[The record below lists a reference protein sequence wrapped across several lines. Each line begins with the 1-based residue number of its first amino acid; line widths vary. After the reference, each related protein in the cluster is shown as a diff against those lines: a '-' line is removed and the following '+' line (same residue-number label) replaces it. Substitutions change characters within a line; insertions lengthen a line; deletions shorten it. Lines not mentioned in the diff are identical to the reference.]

1 MKKKYNY
8 HIIIFLIVTSVI
20 AFSPVAANEFI
31 NFDDNGYITENVRV
45 QQGITLQ
52 NVQWALTTTYFS
64 YWHPLT
70 WLSHMLDWHLFGAN
84 ASGHHLMSLFLH
96 IGSVIFL
103 FLFLYKTTNHIWPA
117 AFAAALFSLHPL
129 RVESVAWASERKDVL
144 NIFFTVLCFYA
155 YAFYA
160 DEKKVSRYVLCM
172 LFFVLAV
179 MSKPMAV
186 TLPFVLLL
194 LDYWPLNRWGNPY
207 HENTKNGFS
216 SVIKLIGEK
225 IPFFCL
231 SLAASAGAIWAQSKE
246 GTVASLDNVPFMIR
260 TSNAIVAYV
269 SYLGKLLW
277 PVNLA
282 VFYPY
287 EYVLPPWKILF
298 SAAVILVI
306 TLIVMYY
313 IRKKPFLFVG
323 WYIYLGT
330 LVPVIGLVQVGSQA
344 MADRYTYVPSLGI
357 TFVLAWGIPSIIENQ
372 KLRKRFLAPVAVI
385 FLSLLMLLTWQ
396 QCHYWKNSVTVFIH
410 AISVTKNNALAHNQ
424 LGLAFYEQGR
434 DREALYHFDKTILLQ
449 PAQDS
454 AYNNRGAIYLK
465 YGRTEQA
472 LQDFNKTLAVNPH
485 YVKAYN
491 NRANLYIQERQYR
504 LAMED
509 LNEAIRLQPDYV
521 LAYFNRGL
529 LSAGLGDYQKAIHD
543 FDSVTMLNANH
554 VYAYHN
560 RASLYFNMGNIQS
573 GCLDAQKACALENC
587 QIMEAAR
594 ARGYCR

>member
-1 MKKKYNY
+1 M
-8 HIIIFLIVTSVI
+8 IIVLIVSSFM
-20 AFSPVAANEFI
+20 AFSPIEANDFI
-31 NFDDNGYITENVRV
+31 NFDDNGYITENVQV
-45 QQGITLQ
+45 QQGINLQ
-52 NVQWALTTTYFS
+52 TIKWALTTTYFS

-70 WLSHMLDWHLFGAN
+70 WLSHMLDWRLFGAD
-84 ASGHHLMSLFLH
+84 ASRHHLVNLILH

-103 FLFLYKTTNHIWPA
+103 FLFLNKTTNHIWPA

-144 NIFFTVLCFYA
+144 NLFFTVLCFYA
-155 YAFYA
+155 YAFYVN
-160 DEKKVSRYVLCM
+160 EKKIARYVLC
-172 LFFVLAV
+172 LLIFVLAV

-194 LDYWPLNRWGNPY
+194 LDYWPLHRWRKQC

-216 SVIKLIGEK
+216 SAIQLIVEK
-225 IPFFCL
+225 IPFFCV
-231 SLAASAGAIWAQSKE
+231 SFAASAAAVWAQSKE
-246 GTVASLDNVPFMIR
+246 GTVASLDYVPLMIR
-260 TSNAIVAYV
+260 VPNAVVAYA
-269 SYLGKLLW
+269 SYLGKLFW

-287 EYVLPPWKILF
+287 EPLLPLWKILF
-298 SAAVILVI
+298 SAAVILCI
-306 TLIVMYY
+306 TLMFMTY
-313 IRKKPFLFVG
+313 IKTKPFLFVG
-323 WYIYLGT
+323 WFIYLGT

-344 MADRYTYVPSLGI
+344 MADRYTYLPSVGMA
-357 TFVLAWGIPSIIENQ
+357 FVLAWGIPSIIESERM
-372 KLRKRFLAPVAVI
+372 RKGVLAPVAVI
-385 FLSLLMLLTWQ
+385 FLLLMMSLTWQ
-396 QCHYWKNSVTVFIH
+396 QCHYWKNSVTLFSH
-410 AISVTKNNALAHNQ
+410 ALSVTQNNALANNQ

-434 DREALYHFDKTILLQ
+434 DNEALYHFDQTIRLQ
-449 PAQDS
+449 PDQDS

-491 NRANLYIQERQYR
+491 NRANLYIQKRQYR

-509 LNEAIRLQPDYV
+509 FNKAIRLQPDYV

-529 LSAGLGDYQKAIHD
+529 LSARLGDYQNAVHD
-543 FDSVTMLNANH
+543 FDRVTMLNPNH

-560 RASLYFNMGNIQS
+560 RASLYFNMGNVQS
-573 GCLDAQKACALENC
+573 GCLDAQKACALGNC
-587 QIMEAAR
+587 QIIETAR

>member
-144 NIFFTVLCFYA
+144 NLFFTVLCFYA

-246 GTVASLDNVPFMIR
+246 GTVASLDNVPFIIR